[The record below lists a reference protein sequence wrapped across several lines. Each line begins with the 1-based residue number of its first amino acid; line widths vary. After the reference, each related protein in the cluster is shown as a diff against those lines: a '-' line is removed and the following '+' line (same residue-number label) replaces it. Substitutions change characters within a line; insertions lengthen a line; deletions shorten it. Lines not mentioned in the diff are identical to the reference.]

1 MKIFKYELVKTYL
14 TRRLKSILLY
24 LVKITYMKY
33 KIILG
38 ISIIFVISLLTTSM
52 ISAQSSSQI
61 PQWIK
66 AAVTFWVNDQ
76 VSDQEFIN
84 AIQYFVEN
92 EIIHVPP
99 NKDIV
104 SNLHMQQA
112 ELNEKIRESRILA
125 NNIKIQ
131 NFIVESNT
139 SFAERGYPEEIIKQ
153 VDERW
158 QSSDPD
164 DPDSIAYY
172 LINNEGAQI
181 IRQVMQE
188 DMDSESKFKFA
199 EIFITNVYGANVSQ
213 SGKTTDYRQD
223 DEQWWQEAKKHG
235 IFLSEGGFDE
245 SAGVYSTDIAIQVLD
260 REGRFIGVLKSVIS
274 LEPISSGN

>member
-1 MKIFKYELVKTYL
+1 MKSKV
-14 TRRLKSILLY
+14 
-24 LVKITYMKY
+24 
-33 KIILG
+33 ILG

-66 AAVTFWVNDQ
+66 TAVTFWVDEQ
-76 VSDQEFIN
+76 ISDQEFIN

-92 EIIHVPP
+92 EIIYVTP
-99 NKDIV
+99 NENII
-104 SNLHMQQA
+104 SNLHMLQT
-112 ELNEKIRESRILA
+112 ELNEKIRNSRILA
-125 NNIKIQ
+125 NNIEIQ
-131 NFIVESNT
+131 NFLVESNT
-139 SFAERGYPEEIIKQ
+139 SFAATGYPEEIIRQ

-164 DPDSIAYY
+164 TPDSIAYY

-181 IRQVMQE
+181 IRQFMQD
-188 DMDSESKFKFA
+188 DMDSESKFKYA
-199 EIFITNVYGANVSQ
+199 EIFVTNAYGANVAQ

-223 DEQWWQEAKKHG
+223 DEEWWQEAKNYG

-245 SAGVYSTDIAIQVLD
+245 SAGVYSSDIAIQVLD

-274 LEPISSGN
+274 LESISSGN

>member
-1 MKIFKYELVKTYL
+1 MFMKSKV
-14 TRRLKSILLY
+14 
-24 LVKITYMKY
+24 
-33 KIILG
+33 ILG

-66 AAVTFWVNDQ
+66 TAVTFWVDEQ
-76 VSDQEFIN
+76 ISDQEFIN

-92 EIIHVPP
+92 EIIYVTP
-99 NKDIV
+99 NENII
-104 SNLHMQQA
+104 SNLHMLQT
-112 ELNEKIRESRILA
+112 ELNEKIRNSRILA
-125 NNIKIQ
+125 NNIEIQ
-131 NFIVESNT
+131 NFLVESNT
-139 SFAERGYPEEIIKQ
+139 SFAATGFPEEIIKQ

-164 DPDSIAYY
+164 TPDSIAYH
-172 LINNEGAQI
+172 LINNEVAQI
-181 IRQVMQE
+181 IRQFMQD
-188 DMDSESKFKFA
+188 DMDSESKFKYA
-199 EIFITNVYGANVSQ
+199 EIFVTNAYGANVAQ

-223 DEQWWQEAKKHG
+223 DEEWWQEAKKYG

-245 SAGVYSTDIAIQVLD
+245 SAGVYSSDIAIQVLD

>member
-1 MKIFKYELVKTYL
+1 MFMKSKV
-14 TRRLKSILLY
+14 
-24 LVKITYMKY
+24 
-33 KIILG
+33 ILG
-38 ISIIFVISLLTTSM
+38 ISIIFAISLLTTSM

-66 AAVTFWVNDQ
+66 TAVTFWVNEQ

-84 AIQYFVEN
+84 AIQYFIDN

-99 NKDIV
+99 NEDII
-104 SNLHMQQA
+104 SNLHMQQT
-112 ELNEKIRESRILA
+112 ELNEKIRDTRILA
-125 NNIKIQ
+125 NNIEIQ
-131 NFIVESNT
+131 NSLVESNN
-139 SFAERGYPEEIIKQ
+139 SFAATGFPEEIIKQ
-153 VDERW
+153 IDERW
-158 QSSDPD
+158 QSSDPEK
-164 DPDSIAYY
+164 PDSVAYN

-181 IRQVMQE
+181 IRQVMQD
-188 DMDSESKFKFA
+188 DMDSESEFKYA
-199 EIFITNVYGANVSQ
+199 EIFVTNAYGANVSQ

-274 LEPISSGN
+274 LESISSGN

>member
-1 MKIFKYELVKTYL
+1 MFMKSKV
-14 TRRLKSILLY
+14 
-24 LVKITYMKY
+24 
-33 KIILG
+33 ILG

-66 AAVTFWVNDQ
+66 TAVTFWVDEQ
-76 VSDQEFIN
+76 ISDQEFIN

-92 EIIHVPP
+92 EIIYVTP
-99 NKDIV
+99 NENII
-104 SNLHMQQA
+104 SNLHMLQT
-112 ELNEKIRESRILA
+112 ELNEKIRNSRILA
-125 NNIKIQ
+125 NNIEIQ
-131 NFIVESNT
+131 NFLVESNT
-139 SFAERGYPEEIIKQ
+139 SFAATGFPEEIIKQ

-164 DPDSIAYY
+164 TPGSTAYY
-172 LINNEGAQI
+172 LINNKGAQI
-181 IRQVMQE
+181 IRQFMQD
-188 DMDSESKFKFA
+188 DMDSESKFKYA
-199 EIFITNVYGANVSQ
+199 EIFVTNAYGANVAQ

-223 DEQWWQEAKKHG
+223 DEEWWQEAKKYG

-245 SAGVYSTDIAIQVLD
+245 SAGVYSSDIAIQVLD

-274 LEPISSGN
+274 LESISSGN